1 VYGTATID
9 GKRGSS
15 RVTVAVPYTGPAI
28 AAVSPTPLVE
38 GQSATITGSGFGL
51 VPSNLRVT
59 VDGAIAT
66 VSATNGTAIQI
77 VVPQFDCKPARTVD
91 VQVRLLASN
100 SNVFK
105 ANLQPAQLLSL
116 PVGQQR
122 IIGDAAKFCLQFGAT
137 AASESYLIGV
147 QSTIEDV
154 KSLTP
159 ATLSATSAAAAA
171 ASTILATRPLPP
183 TSPSLT
189 EPIAPRGRLAQ
200 ARAEAVV
207 RASDAEL
214 LQTLGRD
221 SRNTK
226 VIGSRAMAAT
236 IPANLQVGNVLSI
249 RVPKFF
255 DQCNQFVTINAV
267 VRAVGPRSVF
277 LEDTGNPTGGFTAAD
292 FQTISSFFE
301 NTVYDT
307 DTDYFGAPTDLDHNG
322 RVAIVVTT
330 QVSRLATAYDPSFEL
345 YGMVKT
351 ANFLSTSVCPSS
363 NEGEIVYLRSPDPTG
378 VSGTTTG
385 PASEEISNARILLA
399 HEFTH
404 VIQYGRTLPGNAAG
418 AAFQPNWMNEAQATL
433 AEEVV
438 GDRVKGRA
446 RGRNYGYDVAF
457 EDDWYRGIT
466 LLAVYFGMV
475 LEENPKR
482 PPNAPEQCS
491 FLGLS
496 AEGNDGPC
504 FSNDFVAYN
513 TGYALLRWLSDQFS
527 TSVPGGEKAI
537 QRALVE
543 NRSSG
548 LAALASVAHV
558 PIDTLLAQWAA
569 ALYVDDRVP
578 GAAQRLTFSSWNLF
592 DMDTRRKNPT
602 GHLLPRER
610 PFGAFS
616 DAVSVRGGS
625 TAYFRV
631 SGAGRAGTAIRA
643 TAPGGGVLPA
653 AMRMWVVRLQ

>member
-1 VYGTATID
+1 
-9 GKRGSS
+9 
-15 RVTVAVPYTGPAI
+15 
-28 AAVSPTPLVE
+28 
-38 GQSATITGSGFGL
+38 
-51 VPSNLRVT
+51 
-59 VDGAIAT
+59 
-66 VSATNGTAIQI
+66 
-77 VVPQFDCKPARTVD
+77 
-91 VQVRLLASN
+91 
-100 SNVFK
+100 
-105 ANLQPAQLLSL
+105 
-116 PVGQQR
+116 
-122 IIGDAAKFCLQFGAT
+122 
-137 AASESYLIGV
+137 
-147 QSTIEDV
+147 
-154 KSLTP
+154 
-159 ATLSATSAAAAA
+159 
-171 ASTILATRPLPP
+171 
-183 TSPSLT
+183 
-189 EPIAPRGRLAQ
+189 
-200 ARAEAVV
+200 
-207 RASDAEL
+207 
-214 LQTLGRD
+214 
-221 SRNTK
+221 
-226 VIGSRAMAAT
+226 
-236 IPANLQVGNVLSI
+236 
-249 RVPKFF
+249 
-255 DQCNQFVTINAV
+255 
-267 VRAVGPRSVF
+267 
-277 LEDTGNPTGGFTAAD
+277 
-292 FQTISSFFE
+292 
-301 NTVYDT
+301 
-307 DTDYFGAPTDLDHNG
+307 
-322 RVAIVVTT
+322 
-330 QVSRLATAYDPSFEL
+330 
-345 YGMVKT
+345 
-351 ANFLSTSVCPSS
+351 
-363 NEGEIVYLRSPDPTG
+363 
-378 VSGTTTG
+378 
-385 PASEEISNARILLA
+385 
-399 HEFTH
+399 
-404 VIQYGRTLPGNAAG
+404 
-418 AAFQPNWMNEAQATL
+418 MNEAQATL

-625 TAYFRV
+625 TAYFRRKRCRPRGHGHSRHRARRRRAPGRDANV
-631 SGAGRAGTAIRA
+631 GRAVAVNRRRRPVRMTQTEGHATISIRGVGGPRRNRARPDRNPLA
-643 TAPGGGVLPA
+643 TPSPAPEP
-653 AMRMWVVRLQ
+653 